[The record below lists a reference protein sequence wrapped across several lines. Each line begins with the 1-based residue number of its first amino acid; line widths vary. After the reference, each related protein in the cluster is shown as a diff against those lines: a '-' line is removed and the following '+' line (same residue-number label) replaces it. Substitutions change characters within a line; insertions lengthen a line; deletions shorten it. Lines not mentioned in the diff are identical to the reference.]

1 LGNRIDQ
8 LIDDDP
14 VKIGRFVPA
23 PKPVPV
29 ISTKQHVLM
38 PPAAIV
44 MSAFGYDQ
52 WMNSIVEEFICKDV
66 RIIRPYSPRRLFES
80 HN

>member
-14 VKIGRFVPA
+14 VKIGRFVPI

-29 ISTKQHVLM
+29 ISSKQHVLM
-38 PPAAIV
+38 PSAAIV

-66 RIIRPYSPRRLFES
+66 RIIRPYSPRRLLES